1 LRGRR
6 YHSPNAGLSWAQ
18 SSAPPGTPEVSRS
31 SMWVAAL
38 STVVEWYDFTLYLY
52 FATVL
57 SRVFFGGG
65 ATSLLATLAGF
76 AIAYCMRPLGAM
88 FFGHIGDRI
97 GRQRTLMLS
106 MMLMTLAMLATA
118 LLPGYAA
125 IGPAAGG
132 LLLLLRCFMAFSVG
146 GEYTGVVAYLLEGAR
161 AERRGLITSLASA
174 ASEVGALLAVAISAL
189 TVGAMSAAHL
199 DAWGWRIPFFAGALL
214 AGCVWIARSTME
226 ESPDFL
232 RQVRQRS
239 VPESPLRHTLAHHWP
254 ALLRTF
260 AISALGSITYYVGIT
275 YVPAFL
281 ASSHI
286 LAEGRSLW
294 LSAIAAVAV
303 ILVTPFAGALS
314 DRVGRKPVLI
324 WLGVASMLLPLSMFA
339 LMAGGGEWRV
349 AIGAIVLAC
358 VAGGVS
364 AVGAPATAEQFPG
377 EGRLSG
383 LALGVT
389 MATALFGGLT
399 PFLAEL
405 LVQRTGWGALPGAM
419 IAAVALVVLPV
430 FLTMP
435 ETQPRLSKIRAHAG
449 SDF

>member
-1 LRGRR
+1 MASTQKHG
-6 YHSPNAGLSWAQ
+6 
-18 SSAPPGTPEVSRS
+18 APEISRA
-31 SMWVAAL
+31 SMVVAAL

-65 ATSLLATLAGF
+65 SGSLLATLAGF
-76 AIAYCMRPLGAM
+76 AIAYGMRPLGAM
-88 FFGHIGDRI
+88 VFGHIGDRI
-97 GRQRTLMLS
+97 GRQRTLVLS

-118 LLPGYAA
+118 LLPDYAT

-161 AERRGLITSLASA
+161 ADRRGLVTSLASA
-174 ASEVGALLAVAISAL
+174 ASEIGALLAVAIAAL
-189 TVGAMSAAHL
+189 VVGALSPGRL
-199 DAWGWRIPFFAGALL
+199 DAWGWRIPFLAGAAL
-214 AGCVWIARSTME
+214 AGGVWIARSTMD

-232 RQVRQRS
+232 RQLRQHS
-239 VPESPLRHTLAHHWP
+239 MPESPLRHVLARHRP

-281 ASSHI
+281 SSSGS

-294 LSAIAAVAV
+294 LATLAAVAV
-303 ILVTPFAGALS
+303 ILVTPLAGALS

-324 WLGVASMLLPLSMFA
+324 GLGIAGMLLPLSMFS
-339 LMAGGGEWRV
+339 LMAGGGELRV
-349 AIGAIVLAC
+349 AAGAIVLAC
-358 VAGGVS
+358 LAGGVS

-389 MATALFGGLT
+389 VATVIFGGLT

-405 LVQRTGWGALPGAM
+405 FVRLTGWTALPGAM
-419 IAAVALVVLPV
+419 IAAVALAVLPV
-430 FLTMP
+430 LLTMP
-435 ETQPRLSKIRAHAG
+435 ETRPAVAKKG
-449 SDF
+449 SAPISRTGFTAPGHRD